1 MSDFDFDL
9 FVIGAGSGG
18 VRASRIAAG
27 HGARVAVAEEHRVG
41 GTCVIRGCVPKKLL
55 VYGSHFA
62 EDLEDARRF
71 GWTITARSFDW
82 ATLRDNVLAEVDR
95 LNGIYQT
102 TLDNNQVTTFHGHA
116 RIIDANTVEVDG
128 TRHSAKTILIASG
141 ARPYIPEVPG
151 AEHGITSNE
160 VFHLPELPKRMV
172 IAGAGYIATEFAG
185 VFHELG
191 SDVTLINRS
200 ETILRGWEP
209 ALADRLL
216 QISMAKGLNF
226 KLNCRLERVEK
237 LDDGSVRIH
246 FTDGKTLD
254 TDVLMWALGRV
265 PNIEGLG
272 LDAAGVMLDNSKGL
286 GGAIAVDPDNR
297 TNVPNIF
304 AVGDVTDRVQL
315 TPVAIR
321 EGHSFADSQF
331 GNKPWRVDYTAIPS
345 AVFSNPPLGSV
356 GMTEAQARNAYG
368 QVRVF
373 TSDFRPMRNVLAG
386 RNERALY
393 KLIVDASTD
402 KVVGAHMIGPDAPEI
417 LQAVAIAV
425 KAGLTK
431 SQFDD
436 TMALH
441 PTMSEELVL
450 MR

>member
-1 MSDFDFDL
+1 MSSHDFDL
-9 FVIGAGSGG
+9 LVIGAGSGG

-27 HGARVAVAEEHRVG
+27 HGARVAVAEEYRVG

-71 GWTITARSFDW
+71 GWQIEGKTFDW
-82 ATLRDNVLAEVDR
+82 AVLRDNVAAEVDR
-95 LNGIYQT
+95 LNGLYQN
-102 TLDNNQVTTFHGHA
+102 TLDNNQVTTLLGHA
-116 RIIDANTVEVDG
+116 RIIDAHTVEVKG
-128 TRHSAKTILIASG
+128 QRHTAGTILIASG
-141 ARPYIPEVPG
+141 ARPFTPDIPG
-151 AEHGITSNE
+151 AEHGITSND
-160 VFHLPELPKRMV
+160 VFHLPTLPRRMV

-191 SDVTLINRS
+191 VDVTLINRS

-209 ALADRLL
+209 ALSDRLL

-237 LDDGSVRIH
+237 TEAGLVLH
-246 FTDGKTLD
+246 FADGKTME
-254 TDVLMWALGRV
+254 TDVVLWALGRV
-265 PNIEGLG
+265 PNVEGLG
-272 LDAAGVMLDNSKGL
+272 LEDVGVALNEK
-286 GGAIAVDPDNR
+286 GAIAVDADNR
-297 TNVPNIF
+297 TNVPTVF

-321 EGHSFADSQF
+321 EGHSFADRQF
-331 GNKPWRVDYTAIPS
+331 GEKNWHVDYNAIPS

-368 QVRVF
+368 QVKIY
-373 TSDFRPMRNVLAG
+373 TSDFRPMKNVLAG

-393 KLIVDASTD
+393 KLVVDAATD
-402 KVVGAHMIGPDAPEI
+402 RVVGAHMIGPDAPEI

-431 SQFDD
+431 AQFDD

>member
-1 MSDFDFDL
+1 MSSHDFDL
-9 FVIGAGSGG
+9 LVIGAGSGG

-27 HGARVAVAEEHRVG
+27 HGARVAVAEEYRVG

-71 GWTITARSFDW
+71 GWQIEGKTFDW
-82 ATLRDNVLAEVDR
+82 AVLRDNVAAEVDR
-95 LNGIYQT
+95 LNGLYQN
-102 TLDNNQVTTFHGHA
+102 TLDNNQVTTLLGHA
-116 RIIDANTVEVDG
+116 RIIDAHTVEVEG
-128 TRHSAKTILIASG
+128 QRHTAGTILIASG
-141 ARPYIPEVPG
+141 ARPFTPDIPG
-151 AEHGITSNE
+151 AEHGITSND
-160 VFHLPELPKRMV
+160 VFHLPTLPRRMV

-191 SDVTLINRS
+191 VDVTLINRS

-209 ALADRLL
+209 ALSDRLL

-237 LDDGSVRIH
+237 TEAGLVLH
-246 FTDGKTLD
+246 FADGKTME
-254 TDVLMWALGRV
+254 TDVVLWALGRV
-265 PNIEGLG
+265 PNVEGLG
-272 LDAAGVMLDNSKGL
+272 LEDVGVALNEK
-286 GGAIAVDPDNR
+286 GAIAVDADNR
-297 TNVPNIF
+297 TNVPSIF

-321 EGHSFADSQF
+321 EGHSFADRQF
-331 GNKPWRVDYTAIPS
+331 GEKNWHVDYNAIPS

-368 QVRVF
+368 QVKIY
-373 TSDFRPMRNVLAG
+373 TSDFRPMKNVLAG

-393 KLIVDASTD
+393 KLVVDASSD
-402 KVVGAHMIGPDAPEI
+402 RVVGAHMIGPDAPEI

-431 SQFDD
+431 AQFDD

>member
-1 MSDFDFDL
+1 MSSHDFDL
-9 FVIGAGSGG
+9 LVIGAGSGG

-27 HGARVAVAEEHRVG
+27 HGARVAVAEEYRVG

-71 GWTITARSFDW
+71 GWQIEGKTFDW
-82 ATLRDNVLAEVDR
+82 AVLRDNVAAEVDR
-95 LNGIYQT
+95 LNGLYQN
-102 TLDNNQVTTFHGHA
+102 TLDNNQVTTLLGHA
-116 RIIDANTVEVDG
+116 RIIDAHTVEVEG
-128 TRHSAKTILIASG
+128 QRHTAGTILIASG
-141 ARPYIPEVPG
+141 ARPFTPDIPG
-151 AEHGITSNE
+151 AEHGITSND
-160 VFHLPELPKRMV
+160 VFHLPTLPRRMV

-191 SDVTLINRS
+191 VDVTLINRS

-209 ALADRLL
+209 ALSDRLL

-237 LDDGSVRIH
+237 TEAGLVLH
-246 FTDGKTLD
+246 FADGKTME
-254 TDVLMWALGRV
+254 TDVVLWALGRV
-265 PNIEGLG
+265 PNVEGLG
-272 LDAAGVMLDNSKGL
+272 LEDVGVALNEK
-286 GGAIAVDPDNR
+286 GAIAVDADNR
-297 TNVPNIF
+297 TNVPTVF

-321 EGHSFADSQF
+321 EGHSFADRQF
-331 GNKPWRVDYTAIPS
+331 GEKNWHVDYNAIPS

-368 QVRVF
+368 QVKIY
-373 TSDFRPMRNVLAG
+373 TSDFRPMKNVLAG

-393 KLIVDASTD
+393 KLVVDASSD
-402 KVVGAHMIGPDAPEI
+402 RVVGAHMIGPDAPEI

-431 SQFDD
+431 AQFDD

>member
-1 MSDFDFDL
+1 MTHDFDL

-27 HGARVAVAEEHRVG
+27 HGARVAVAEEYRVG

-55 VYGSHFA
+55 VYGAHFA
-62 EDLEDARRF
+62 EDLDDARRF
-71 GWTITARSFDW
+71 GWQIEGKRFDW
-82 ATLRDNVLAEVDR
+82 ATLRDNVAAEVDR
-95 LNGIYQT
+95 LNGLYQN
-102 TLDNNQVTTFHGHA
+102 TLDNNRVTTLPGHA
-116 RIIDANTVEVDG
+116 RIIDPHTVDVAG
-128 TRHSAKTILIASG
+128 TRHTAGTILVATG
-141 ARPYIPEVPG
+141 ARPFVPDVPG

-160 VFHLPELPKRMV
+160 VFHLPELPRRMV

-191 SDVTLINRS
+191 TDVTVINRS
-200 ETILRGWEP
+200 DTILRGWEP

-216 QISMAKGLNF
+216 QISVAKGINF
-226 KLNCRLERVEK
+226 KLNCRLERVER
-237 LDDGSVRIH
+237 LENGLRLH
-246 FTDGKTLD
+246 FTDGKSIE
-254 TDVLMWALGRV
+254 TDVLLWALGRV
-265 PNIEGLG
+265 PNLDGLG
-272 LDAAGVMLDNSKGL
+272 LEEVGVAVNHMKGSG
-286 GGAIAVDPDNR
+286 GGAIAVDAENR
-297 TNVPNIF
+297 TSVPSIF

-321 EGHSFADSQF
+321 EGHAFADRQF
-331 GNKPWRVDYTAIPS
+331 GGKPWTVDYAAIPS

-356 GMTEAQARNAYG
+356 GMTEAEARNAYG
-368 QVRVF
+368 QVRVY
-373 TSDFRPMRNVLAG
+373 TADFRPMKNVLAG

-402 KVVGAHMIGPDAPEI
+402 RVVGAHMIGPDAPEI

-431 SQFDD
+431 AQFDD

>member
-1 MSDFDFDL
+1 MSSHDFDL
-9 FVIGAGSGG
+9 LVIGAGSGG

-27 HGARVAVAEEHRVG
+27 HGARVAVAEEFRVG

-62 EDLEDARRF
+62 EDLEDAARF
-71 GWTITARSFDW
+71 GWTIEGKRFDW
-82 ATLRDNVLAEVDR
+82 ATLRNNVAAEVDR
-95 LNGIYQT
+95 LNGLYQN
-102 TLDNNQVTTFHGHA
+102 TLDNNKVTTLLGHA
-116 RIIDANTVEVDG
+116 RIVDAHTVEVAG
-128 TRHSAKTILIASG
+128 QRHTAGTILIATG
-141 ARPYIPEVPG
+141 ARPFIPDVPG

-160 VFHLPELPKRMV
+160 VFHLPELPRRMV

-191 SDVTLINRS
+191 TDVTLINRS
-200 ETILRGWEP
+200 DTILRGWEP

-216 QISMAKGLNF
+216 QISLAKGLNF
-226 KLNCRLERVEK
+226 KLNCRLERLEK
-237 LDDGSVRIH
+237 TEAGLVLH
-246 FTDGKTLD
+246 FADGKQIE
-254 TDVLMWALGRV
+254 TDVVMWALGRV
-265 PNIEGLG
+265 PQTDGLG
-272 LDAAGVMLDNSKGL
+272 LEAVGVALNDKA
-286 GGAIAVDPDNR
+286 AIAVDADNR
-297 TNVPNIF
+297 TSVANIF

-321 EGHSFADSQF
+321 EGHSFADRQF
-331 GNKPWRVDYTAIPS
+331 GNKNWRVDYNAIPS

-356 GMTEAQARNAYG
+356 GLTEAQARNAYG

-373 TSDFRPMRNVLAG
+373 TADFRPMKNVLAG

-393 KLIVDASTD
+393 KLVVDASTD

-431 SQFDD
+431 AQFDE